1 MQFAGMSCQFIGK
14 ISTNDVLPWVLVLG
28 IEWKF
33 DELQFFV
40 QILVVKLQPIE
51 ESGIDDVQ
59 FGQHDVKLLEV
70 DRSFALRQLSE
81 ATHDQLFGDLLIE
94 NVVGFGVDQHL
105 ADGHRVRLFAEPVEG
120 LVAA

>member
-40 QILVVKLQPIE
+40 QILVVELQPIE
-51 ESGIDDVQ
+51 KSGIDDVQ

-70 DRSFALRQLSE
+70 DCPFALRQLPE

-94 NVVGFGVDQHL
+94 HVVGFGVDQHL
-105 ADGHRVRLFAEPVEG
+105 ADGHCVRLFAEPVEG
-120 LVAA
+120 FVAA